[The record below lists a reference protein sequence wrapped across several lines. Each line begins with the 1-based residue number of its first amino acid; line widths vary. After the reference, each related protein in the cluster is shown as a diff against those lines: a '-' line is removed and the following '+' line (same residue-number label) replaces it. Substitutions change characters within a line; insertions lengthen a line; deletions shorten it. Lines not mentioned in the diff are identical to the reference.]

1 MSVDLPGVW
10 FEDSFGIESS
20 VIEPDKQL
28 TPKFLYSLNVNAQ
41 PVSVAYATALILAIS
56 LAVAALGAI
65 ATFALTGSLGG
76 NQDSDNSQGQNQ
88 GGYSGNS
95 HTEKVSQAQPHMAVS
110 VEDSTTARNALKV
123 LKAIDEASE
132 KINNLETGTLE
143 KAFYMQL
150 QACIRI
156 ANDISHTE
164 EDKNILLLECY
175 NLMQDEPQILE
186 EKSDPES

>member
-1 MSVDLPGVW
+1 
-10 FEDSFGIESS
+10 
-20 VIEPDKQL
+20 
-28 TPKFLYSLNVNAQ
+28 
-41 PVSVAYATALILAIS
+41 
-56 LAVAALGAI
+56 
-65 ATFALTGSLGG
+65 
-76 NQDSDNSQGQNQ
+76 
-88 GGYSGNS
+88 
-95 HTEKVSQAQPHMAVS
+95 MAVS